1 MGYQS
6 EVHCQDSA
14 YVCCLTH
21 DEEKCELA
29 SVQYMWM
36 CIYSNVSHGSVLHAD
51 MYILGVGRLLSETC
65 VPSYKTV
72 CN

>member
-1 MGYQS
+1 MEYLS

-14 YVCCLTH
+14 YMVLTH
-21 DEEKCELA
+21 DKEKCKLA
-29 SVQYMWM
+29 SVQCMWM
-36 CIYSNVSHGSVLHAD
+36 CIYSNVSHGSVLYAD

-72 CN
+72 L